1 MSGAWWL
8 PPDLG
13 RRPLACGNTGR
24 GDRVLTC
31 GLFVPNGEPLFAAV
45 PLSTRGGVLSTN
57 AVRQVRPVRPGT
69 PGFAP
74 FLLPGR
80 HSPPHG
86 IGRMRGTGSKPFAGV
101 NEDASLSHEC
111 PSVGLGDETWGVVH
125 VVLGRQDSSQLGW
138 QGVVGQVDSVQQSRR
153 VVVVLAPA
161 VATQS
166 QAADGIGGGDR
177 GEHCQG
183 CGHVGVRLGGWLAQD
198 HLCDVDEC
206 LGLFATSACFG
217 GGAGSDS

>member
-74 FLLPGR
+74 YSFPWPTFSAAGHRAQAR
-80 HSPPHG
+80 HPVHS
-86 IGRMRGTGSKPFAGV
+86 RSAASTRTRACRTSARASVLEMR
-101 NEDASLSHEC
+101 
-111 PSVGLGDETWGVVH
+111 
-125 VVLGRQDSSQLGW
+125 
-138 QGVVGQVDSVQQSRR
+138 
-153 VVVVLAPA
+153 
-161 VATQS
+161 
-166 QAADGIGGGDR
+166 R
-177 GEHCQG
+177 GE
-183 CGHVGVRLGGWLAQD
+183 
-198 HLCDVDEC
+198 
-206 LGLFATSACFG
+206 
-217 GGAGSDS
+217 